1 MGTKLEEILETS
13 HKGYI
18 DNKSEV
24 DEIIPRVANMK
35 LNDFAA
41 CRNREELLQD
51 IKIIMESHNMSTRN
65 LDTVTYREILCLLD
79 SIPELDEVKYAMDS
93 NERAG
98 LRTEYTAIFRCSLL
112 SAGKRVGAVKLFL
125 AVTVKAYLEHF
136 AEKVQQKIGRTELF
150 QQLRDTMKEHANF
163 VLTEKTTIQE
173 LLKTLEKVQCAAW
186 NQAKPIAEY
195 ERQLRSCAQVQH
207 SFIVEYFQ
215 ARYVETIS
223 DMKKKYS
230 KFNHLMSYDYER

>member
-1 MGTKLEEILETS
+1 MGTKLEEILEAS
-13 HKGYI
+13 QKGYI
-18 DNKSEV
+18 DSKSEV
-24 DEIIPRVANMK
+24 DEIIPRMANMK

-93 NERAG
+93 EERAG

-125 AVTVKAYLEHF
+125 AVTVKAFASSARIPDFDKVISVIRSREISVSLILQSMTQLESMYTP
-136 AEKVQQKIGRTELF
+136 A
-150 QQLRDTMKEHANF
+150 LR
-163 VLTEKTTIQE
+163 Q
-173 LLKTLEKVQCAAW
+173 
-186 NQAKPIAEY
+186 
-195 ERQLRSCAQVQH
+195 
-207 SFIVEYFQ
+207 
-215 ARYVETIS
+215 
-223 DMKKKYS
+223 
-230 KFNHLMSYDYER
+230 